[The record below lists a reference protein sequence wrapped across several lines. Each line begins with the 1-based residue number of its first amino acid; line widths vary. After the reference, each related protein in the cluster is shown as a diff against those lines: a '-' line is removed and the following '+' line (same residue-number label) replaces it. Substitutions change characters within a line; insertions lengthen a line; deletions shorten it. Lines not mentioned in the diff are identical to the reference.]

1 MQKFLII
8 LLIQLSVLTSVYAL
22 DDTKKVKSEL
32 LKAIHYSDTQEVK
45 AITKREAK
53 VLRSDPVL
61 QKMVDAYFEKENRA
75 LEELKAEIRAKK
87 EADKKA
93 KENARIAAFL
103 EEVVRK
109 EALKETNTSVPS
121 KVIQADMKK
130 KNEQSTQQT
139 AVVKVPVTK
148 PKQPIATESPVVP
161 KKVKQVTTKTTPAKK
176 PVKQYSSTTKPAT
189 SKMVYR
195 EKTHRYMK
203 KNKLSG
209 EWKQHQKEKT
219 IVFEMFADKVFV
231 LTERSEDGVLRL
243 DGHYKQEDDNLLL
256 DITKIT
262 YNVRSRSAAVQ
273 RVYKF
278 KTISAT
284 KLVLLDEAGRVVYT
298 LKR

>member
-1 MQKFLII
+1 MQKILILI
-8 LLIQLSVLTSVYAL
+8 LIQLSVLASLHAL

-45 AITKREAK
+45 AITKREQR
-53 VLRSDPVL
+53 VLASDPIL
-61 QKMVDAYFEKENRA
+61 QKMVDAYFDKEKRA

-103 EEVVRK
+103 AEVARK
-109 EALKETNTSVPS
+109 EALNENNTTIPSEVAQKNRTKESVPLTKKVVTS
-121 KVIQADMKK
+121 KVPTVKPTNPVTNK
-130 KNEQSTQQT
+130 ST
-139 AVVKVPVTK
+139 VVKKELKQAPVK
-148 PKQPIATESPVVP
+148 NK
-161 KKVKQVTTKTTPAKK
+161 TTKE
-176 PVKQYSSTTKPAT
+176 PVKKYSSTSKPA
-189 SKMVYR
+189 SKIVYR
-195 EKTHRYMK
+195 EKTHRYLN
-203 KNKLSG
+203 KNGLSG
-209 EWKQHQKEKT
+209 EWKQHKKEKT
-219 IVFEMFADKVFV
+219 IVFEMFADQAFV
-231 LTERSEDGVLRL
+231 LTERSESGILKL
-243 DGHYKQEDDNLLL
+243 EGHYKQKDDNLLL

-262 YNVRSRSAAVQ
+262 YNVRSRAAAVQ

>member
-1 MQKFLII
+1 MEDKMQKILIMI
-8 LLIQLSVLTSVYAL
+8 LIQLSVLASLHAL

-45 AITKREAK
+45 AITKREQSLLAT
-53 VLRSDPVL
+53 DPIL
-61 QKMVDAYFEKENRA
+61 QKMVDAYFDKEKRA

-103 EEVVRK
+103 AEIAKK
-109 EALKETNTSVPS
+109 EALNENNSTIPS
-121 KVIQADMKK
+121 EVVQKNRTIESEPLAQKVV
-130 KNEQSTQQT
+130 T
-139 AVVKVPVTK
+139 AKVPVK
-148 PKQPIATESPVVP
+148 NK
-161 KKVKQVTTKTTPAKK
+161 TTKE
-176 PVKQYSSTTKPAT
+176 PVKKYSSTSKPVT
-189 SKMVYR
+189 SKIVYR
-195 EKTHRYMK
+195 EKTHRYLN
-203 KNKLSG
+203 KNGLSG
-209 EWKQHQKEKT
+209 EWKQQQKEKT
-219 IVFEMFADKVFV
+219 IVFEMFADKAFI
-231 LTERSEDGVLRL
+231 LTERSEDGILSL
-243 DGHYKQEDDNLLL
+243 EGHYKQEDDNLLL

-262 YNVRSRSAAVQ
+262 YNVRSRAAAVQ

>member
-1 MQKFLII
+1 MQKILIMI
-8 LLIQLSVLTSVYAL
+8 LIQLSVLASLHAL

-45 AITKREAK
+45 AITKREQSLLAT
-53 VLRSDPVL
+53 DPIL
-61 QKMVDAYFEKENRA
+61 QKMVDAYFDKEKRA

-103 EEVVRK
+103 AEIAKK
-109 EALKETNTSVPS
+109 EALNENNSTIPS
-121 KVIQADMKK
+121 EVVQKNRTIESEPLAQKVV
-130 KNEQSTQQT
+130 T
-139 AVVKVPVTK
+139 AKVPVK
-148 PKQPIATESPVVP
+148 NK
-161 KKVKQVTTKTTPAKK
+161 TTKE
-176 PVKQYSSTTKPAT
+176 PVKKYSSTSKPVT
-189 SKMVYR
+189 SKIVYR
-195 EKTHRYMK
+195 EKTHRYLN
-203 KNKLSG
+203 KNGLSG
-209 EWKQHQKEKT
+209 EWKQQQKEKT
-219 IVFEMFADKVFV
+219 IVFEMFADKAFI
-231 LTERSEDGVLRL
+231 LTERSEDGILSL
-243 DGHYKQEDDNLLL
+243 EGHYKQEDDNLLL

-262 YNVRSRSAAVQ
+262 YNVRSRAAAVQ